1 MSSVGDRGDE
11 KANEQMTAV
20 QKKTFTRWMNHFL
33 SERMMKVEDLFVD
46 LKDGKILINLL
57 EIISSKK
64 LPPYTKQCK
73 LPIHE
78 IGNLN
83 IALGFIKEEGL
94 KLVNIDA
101 QDIQRGNP
109 KLVLG
114 LIWTLILRYQIQM
127 GGEGSSPKQELLDW
141 VNKQIAPYEHIPQ
154 AKNFT
159 DSWQDGKILS
169 ALTDSL
175 SPGVCETKGLSDPL
189 RDCQNAMNVAEKQ
202 YAIPQLV
209 DAADMVRH
217 PDEHS
222 NMTYIACFRDYMEN
236 KAKQREQYKTKGPF
250 PDNCFAKGKGVEGG
264 FARRPL
270 PFTIHSRTQGNQP
283 VVGKWIRPMEV
294 KVVGPT
300 GAVPCEVRDNADGTF
315 FAKYTPQV
323 AGDYKVSIQVC
334 PEPLD
339 GAPKSHIKGSVYAL
353 QVREPSDPTK
363 CWAEGPGLVRVY
375 DDKPGLFTVYCRD
388 KDNKPVPGDN
398 VEVKVTQIEVAP
410 DAGRP
415 TMGDKVPV
423 EVKDNNDGSY
433 SVKYDAIV
441 PGKYRVLATVSG
453 DAIRDM
459 PIDVMCY
466 RAPDPQQCIARG
478 PGVTPGKPRVGIDA
492 PFAVVVKDRNG
503 NPIPCG
509 GHDLKVKVTGPSG
522 PIECKIEDDNTG
534 VYSCVYKPKVP
545 GDHVIDVKINN
556 QDIKDAPFRLNI
568 KKPADPS
575 KSYAEGPGLIQAW
588 DNKPNKFKV
597 HALDEDGKPVSGEP
611 VVVTVT
617 PKDGK
622 GAPAPVEVKD
632 NGDGT
637 YDVAY
642 NANKPGDY
650 IIDTRIRGDPI
661 KDMPKEV
668 RCYKGIDPTKSIVE
682 GPGVEKGFVGRP
694 LPFIV
699 RTMDKDGKPV
709 PVGGAD
715 MVAKVL
721 GPRGAVPC
729 DLKDNG
735 DGTYSGVYKP
745 DVPGDYKV
753 TVILDKEH
761 PVGKSP
767 YTCKVKPGASPQ
779 KSFAVGRGW
788 KEAYDALP
796 TLFTIYAKD
805 ENGEPVPGEK
815 VRVVMRN
822 VTSPAE
828 QKALDAEIAK
838 MDEFLRRKKEEKV
851 RKIEAE
857 RKQKQEE
864 AAAKE
869 EAEGKKALV
878 WTDPEGDVAVEVRD
892 NGDGSYLAQY
902 TAARAGKY
910 EIHVTVS
917 EAGLHIKESPKP
929 VPVHLSK
936 PKIVFWKHTYAQE
949 KDELT
954 KLRKT
959 LQDYEGILRANGLL
973 PQ

>member
-1 MSSVGDRGDE
+1 MLGDRGDE
-11 KANEQMTAV
+11 KAMAQMSAV
-20 QKKTFTRWMNHFL
+20 QQRTFTRWMNHFL
-33 SERMMKVEDLFVD
+33 SERLLKVDNLMTD
-46 LKDGKILINLL
+46 LKDGKLLINLL
-57 EIISSKK
+57 ELISSKK

-83 IALGFIKEEGL
+83 IALAFIKEEGL

-101 QDIQRGNP
+101 NDIQRGTP

-127 GGEGSSPKQELLDW
+127 GGDGASPKQELLDW
-141 VNKQIAPYEHIPQ
+141 VNKQIKPYEHIPQ

-175 SPGVCETKGLSDPL
+175 SPGACENKDLRDPL
-189 RDCQNAMNVAEKQ
+189 RDVQNAMNQAEKHYQ
-202 YAIPQLV
+202 IPQLV
-209 DAADMVRH
+209 DATDMVH
-217 PDEHS
+217 NPDEHS
-222 NMTYIACFRDYMEN
+222 NMTYIACFRDYFEN
-236 KAKQREQYKTKGPF
+236 KSKHKEQYKIKGPF

-264 FARRPL
+264 WARRPL
-270 PFTIHSRTQGNQP
+270 PFTIHSRTAANQP

-294 KVVGPT
+294 KVVGPA
-300 GAVPCEVRDNADGTF
+300 GEVPCEVRDNEDGTF
-315 FAKYTPQV
+315 FAKYTPNV
-323 AGDYKVSIQVC
+323 SGDYKVAIQVV
-334 PEPLD
+334 PEPID
-339 GAPKSHIKGSVYAL
+339 CAPKSHIKGSVYAL
-353 QVREPSDPTK
+353 QVREPSDPSK
-363 CWAEGPGLVRVY
+363 CWADGPGLIRVY
-375 DDKPGLFTVYCRD
+375 DDKPGLFTVHCRD
-388 KDNKPVPGDN
+388 KDNKPVAGDN

-410 DAGRP
+410 DASRP
-415 TMGDKVPV
+415 GMGDKVPV
-423 EVKDNNDGSY
+423 EVKDNGDGTY
-433 SVKYDAIV
+433 SVKYDAIC

-453 DAIRDM
+453 DPIRDM
-459 PIDVMCY
+459 PVDVACF
-466 RAPDPQQCIARG
+466 RAFDPKQCIARG
-478 PGVTPGKPRVGIDA
+478 PGVTPGKPRVGLDA
-492 PFAVVVKDRNG
+492 PFAVMVKDRNG
-503 NPIPCG
+503 NPVPCG
-509 GHDLKVKVTGPSG
+509 GHDLKVVVTGPTG
-522 PIECKIEDDNTG
+522 PVEVKVNDDNSG
-534 VYSCVYKPKVP
+534 VYQVVYKPVAA
-545 GDHVIDVKINN
+545 GDHVVDVKIEK
-556 QDIKDAPFRLNI
+556 QDIKDNPFRLNI
-568 KKPADPS
+568 KKPADPN

-588 DNKPNKFKV
+588 DNKPNKFRV
-597 HALDEDGKPVSGEP
+597 HALDEDGKPVSSEP

-622 GAPAPVEVKD
+622 SAPQPVEVKD

-637 YDVAY
+637 YDVVY
-642 NANKPGDY
+642 NCDKPGDY
-650 IIDTRIRGDPI
+650 IIDTQIRGEHI
-661 KDMPKEV
+661 KDMPKAIK
-668 RCYKGIDPTKSIVE
+668 CYKGIDASKSFVE
-682 GPGVEKGFVGRP
+682 GPGVEKGFAGRP
-694 LPFIV
+694 LPFVVHTID
-699 RTMDKDGKPV
+699 RDGKPV
-709 PVGGAD
+709 TVGGAD
-715 MVAKVL
+715 MVAKIL

-745 DVPGDYKV
+745 EVPGDYKV
-753 TVILDKEH
+753 TVLLDKEL

-767 YTCKVKPGASPQ
+767 YTCKVKPGASPH

-822 VTSPAE
+822 ITSPGD
-828 QKALDAEIAK
+828 QKKLDAEIAS
-838 MDEFLRRKKEEKV
+838 MDDFLKKKKEQKV
-851 RKIEAE
+851 AKIEAE
-857 RKQKQEE
+857 RKQKQAE

-902 TAARAGKY
+902 TAAKAGKY
-910 EIHVTVS
+910 AIHVTVCD
-917 EAGLHIKESPKP
+917 AGHHIKESPKE

-936 PKIVFWKHTYAQE
+936 PKIVYWRHTHAAEKEETARLKKALQE
-949 KDELT
+949 
-954 KLRKT
+954 
-959 LQDYEGILRANGLL
+959 YEKILRDNHLL